1 MICFLFLLISLSM
14 IINTISE
21 PIARFP
27 LQISASITIT
37 AHLIEEGN
45 EYPPRIRHMDVYYD
59 YIKKRARVDIK
70 AGYEAEKFY
79 IRRYDLDEE
88 YMVRSEPINDC
99 KRSYL
104 G

>member
-1 MICFLFLLISLSM
+1 M
-14 IINTISE
+14 IINTTCE

-27 LQISASITIT
+27 LQLSASITIT

-45 EYPPRIRHMDVYYD
+45 EYPPRTRQIHVSYD
-59 YIKKRARVDIK
+59 YIKKMARIEIK
-70 AGYEAEKFY
+70 AGYEAEKVY

-88 YMVRSEPINDC
+88 YMIRSAPINDC

-104 G
+104 GK